1 MPIDATWAKPVLVTA
16 EELLALPDDEWRYE
30 LVEGR
35 LVRMPPTGDR
45 HNRTSARLFGAVYGF
60 VTSRGL
66 GEVYPQES
74 GFLLSASG
82 EPDTVLAPDL
92 AFVRAEHV
100 PRPTID
106 GFPRIAPDMV
116 AEVISPSQTL
126 PQLRQK
132 AETWLAYGVRQVW
145 ILVPETRTVEV
156 WSAAGPPAILDEND
170 TLAGEDALSGFTVAV
185 ADLFAP

>member
-1 MPIDATWAKPVLVTA
+1 VPIQAIWAKPVLVTA
-16 EELLALPDDEWRYE
+16 GELLTLPDDEWRYE

-35 LVRMPPTGDR
+35 LVRMSPAGDR
-45 HNRTSARLFGAVYGF
+45 HNRASARLFGAVYGF
-60 VTSRGL
+60 VSPRGL

-74 GFLLSASG
+74 GFLVSEPG

-92 AFVRAEHV
+92 AFVRADNV
-100 PRPTID
+100 PRPAVE
-106 GFPRIAPDMV
+106 GFPRIAPDVV

-132 AETWLAYGVRQVW
+132 AETWLACGVKHVW

-156 WSAAGPPAILDEND
+156 WSAGGPRI
-170 TLAGEDALSGFTVAV
+170 TL
-185 ADLFAP
+185 

>member
-1 MPIDATWAKPVLVTA
+1 MPIQATSAKPVLVTA
-16 EELLALPDDEWRYE
+16 GDLLVLPDDEWRYE

-35 LVRMPPTGDR
+35 LVQMSPNGDR
-45 HNRTSARLFGAVYGF
+45 HNRTSARLFRAVDGF
-60 VTSRGL
+60 VSPRGL

-74 GFLLSASG
+74 GFLISKVGQA
-82 EPDTVLAPDL
+82 DTVLAPDL
-92 AFVRAEHV
+92 AFVRADNV
-100 PRPTID
+100 PRPAVE

-145 ILVPETRTVEV
+145 ILVPETHSVEL
-156 WSAAGPPAILDEND
+156 WRAGRSPVTLDKD
-170 TLAGEDALSGFTVAV
+170 STLAGEEVPSGFTVAV